1 MEKKKVLVKIVD
13 KYRSG
18 FNRNSDGNTIWTG
31 SKRMYQLPT
40 NQYDRLIPVLTEEE
54 RKELEEALNLA
65 AGSLLTNARN
75 NNYWREFKVTLDKNG
90 RVLDLSD
97 PEDFLAYKVL
107 SKTNSIAKSKDDI
120 NVLVHDFYMVTEEQ
134 EQEADN
140 KLTDRYEEANN
151 LYSKISKSD
160 KNMTNV
166 LRLLGRKIAPDANSK
181 WLRSE
186 LVKIINQREV
196 LAGVKG
202 MDDFI
207 AVAKDPNFD
216 IKVIIIDALEI
227 GEIFIEGTSY
237 KLRSGDTIGLDLD
250 QAITFMKSPKNQ
262 ATRLL
267 IEERIKSNK

>member
-1 MEKKKVLVKIVD
+1 
-13 KYRSG
+13 
-18 FNRNSDGNTIWTG
+18 
-31 SKRMYQLPT
+31 MYQLPT

-186 LVKIINQREV
+186 LVKIINQREF

-250 QAITFMKSPKNQ
+250 QAIAFMKSPKNQ